1 MQENTASVLN
11 ADFRQEVYEGLTA
24 FPKYLSSK
32 YFYDE
37 IGDKLFQDI
46 MAMPEY
52 YLTDYEFEILSNHKE
67 EITTLFMGQNKP
79 FSLFELGAGD
89 GKKTKILLEH
99 LSLRN
104 ADFDYRPIDISQNA
118 LDQLEASVKNEL
130 PEIDIRPLQGTYFE
144 TLKNIGEENGRRK
157 VVLFL
162 GSNIGNLLHPQ
173 AIEFLNDLRDAID
186 HDDLVFMG
194 FDQKKNPQTILDAY
208 NDKTGITAAFN
219 KNVLSRINRELSGNF
234 DLDKFLHWEVYDPE
248 TGTAKSYL
256 VAKEAHTVH
265 IEALN
270 QNIEFRAWETI
281 HTEIS
286 QKYDDQV
293 VAWLAE
299 SAKLE
304 LVKDFSDTSQGY
316 KNYVFKKKEK

>member
-1 MQENTASVLN
+1 MQEKTVSEVN

-52 YLTDYEFEILSNHKE
+52 YLTDLEFEILTDNKE
-67 EITTLFMGQNKP
+67 EITALFIGQNRP

-99 LSLRN
+99 LSHKN
-104 ADFDYRPIDISQNA
+104 IDFDYRPIDISQNA
-118 LDQLEASVKNEL
+118 LDQLEVSVKSEL
-130 PEIDIRPLQGTYFE
+130 PNIDIKSLQGTYFE
-144 TLKNIGEENGRRK
+144 TLKNIREENGRRK
-157 VVLFL
+157 IVLFL

-173 AIEFLNDLRDAID
+173 AIEFLTNLRDAID

-208 NDKTGITAAFN
+208 NDKTGITEAFN
-219 KNVLSRINRELSGNF
+219 KNVLRRINNELGGNF

-256 VAKEAHTVH
+256 VAKEAHSVY
-265 IEALN
+265 IEGLG
-270 QNIEFRAWETI
+270 QNVDFKAWETI

-286 QKYDDQV
+286 QKYDDQI
-293 VAWLAE
+293 VAWLAKKAE
-299 SAKLE
+299 LE
-304 LVKDFSDTSQGY
+304 LVTDFSDSSNGY
-316 KNYVFKKKEK
+316 KNYIFKKKKK